1 MDGAE
6 LLSNWITNLMRK
18 GLSVGIKRYYSI
30 YRGVVTDNK
39 DPDSLGRIQVVCN
52 TVGQT
57 EAPDVWAMPATMGGG
72 NRRGMFFVPEVGDSV
87 WVSFYEGDADLPEVY
102 WGGWYGEV
110 ADEPFPK
117 SDPAEPTDVPI
128 RLAPKPKGSYPEKK
142 GFTTRAGHSLI
153 FSDEDGKES
162 ITILWNQPADGDP
175 AKTDR
180 TKTAK
185 LNPKKSTFIT
195 LDAKGGFLV
204 KTASSYIIQID
215 EGKGA
220 LTIASPKGSMYT
232 ISSDDAVAV
241 FHKSGG
247 NILMNDS
254 GITISAAVSK
264 QQNVNISGQSVA
276 INGGSVLVGGKAI
289 DFAVLGL
296 KLIKW
301 LALHT
306 HPYPFG
312 VVLPPVPPP
321 TPLDFCSQTVK
332 VQD

>member
-1 MDGAE
+1 MAIFD
-6 LLSNWITNLMRK
+6 NWLTNLMKK
-18 GLSVGIKRYYSI
+18 GLGVACNRYYSI
-30 YRGVVTDNK
+30 YRGTVTDNK
-39 DPDSLGRIQVVCN
+39 DPDSLGRVKILCPQ
-52 TVGQT
+52 VGQT
-57 EAPDVWAMPATMGGG
+57 AAPDRWVLPATMGGG
-72 NRRGMFFVPEVGDSV
+72 NRRGMFFVPEVDDTV
-87 WVSFYEGDADLPEVY
+87 WVSFYEGDHDRPEVY

-110 ADEPFPK
+110 
-117 SDPAEPTDVPI
+117 DPTGDEPTDVPI
-128 RLAPKPKGSYPEKK
+128 RLAPKPKGAYPEKK

-153 FSDEDGKES
+153 FNDEDGKES
-162 ITILWNQPADGDP
+162 ITIQWNQPADGDP

-185 LNPKKSTFIT
+185 LNPKKSTV
-195 LDAKGGFLV
+195 LSLESKGGFLL

-276 INGGSVLVGGKAI
+276 INGGSVLVGGKAV